1 MPKTTF
7 YNLTEEKKKLIID
20 ITINEFYQYGYEM
33 ASISRIV
40 EKAAIAK
47 GSFYQY
53 FENKEDLFG
62 LIIDTARQKKLHYLN
77 DIINRVTQMKFFEL
91 LEHLCLASLYFLRE
105 NPLLSIITDRF
116 MKNASQSLKE
126 KIIGENAKHS
136 NDFMNQLLKSAIERK
151 EVKDSIDVNFVASYI
166 TNLFFHMSEY
176 IRMQNEDISE
186 IQESEYKSLVS
197 KTIDLIAKGIGF

>member
-20 ITINEFYQYGYEM
+20 ITINEFYQYGYEK

-62 LIIDTARQKKLHYLN
+62 LIIDTARQKKLYYLN
-77 DIINRVTQMKFFEL
+77 DITNRATKMKFFEL
-91 LEHLCLASLYFLRE
+91 LEHLCIGSLYFLRE
-105 NPLLSIITDRF
+105 NTQLASITDRF
-116 MKNASQSLKE
+116 IKNASQSLKE

-136 NDFMNQLLKSAIERK
+136 NEFMRQLLQSAISRK
-151 EVKDSIDVNFVASYI
+151 EVKDSIDVDYVANYI
-166 TNLFFHMSEY
+166 TNLFIYMSDY
-176 IRMQNEDISE
+176 IRMQNEDISN
-186 IQESEYKSLVS
+186 IQESEYKSIVS
-197 KTIDLIAKGIGF
+197 KTIDLIATGIGI